1 MDAIGQG
8 LDLLAQWPLL
18 ALAVG
23 ISALVAAIKQA
34 GGLDK
39 SNAGRWLLPLL
50 PLFLG
55 ALGGIALRR
64 ADLGIA
70 GAAVVG
76 LAVGA
81 LSGQVYAAI
90 KRIVP
95 GKDPAGK

>member
-18 ALAVG
+18 CLAIG

-34 GGLDK
+34 GKLDQ
-39 SNAGRWLLPLL
+39 SNAGRWVLPLL

-55 ALGGIALRR
+55 SLGGLLLKR
-64 ADLGIA
+64 ADLGLA

-81 LSGQVYAAI
+81 VSGQVYAAVR
-90 KRIVP
+90 RIYP
-95 GKDPAGK
+95 PKPDK